1 MNLTH
6 FDLLAQTAARVH
18 AETNHHYGGYLPYE
32 FHLRLT
38 ASFASR
44 YMYCLEVD
52 EATEETIV
60 AAALF
65 HDAIEDARLTYNDL
79 KELLTRL
86 RDEHNLLL
94 DATAAAE
101 IVYALTNDKG
111 RTRAERAGAAYYAG
125 IRQTPWAPYVKMCDR
140 LANMTFSTLWH
151 PVQRM
156 AHVYAEEMPHFLEE
170 IGEVPQP
177 MIDEALRL
185 CHLAK

>member
-1 MNLTH
+1 MS
-6 FDLLAQTAARVH
+6 
-18 AETNHHYGGYLPYE
+18 Y
-32 FHLRLT
+32 
-38 ASFASR
+38 
-44 YMYCLEVD
+44 LEVD
-52 EATEETIV
+52 EATEETIL

-79 KELLTRL
+79 KKLLTRL

-185 CHLAK
+185 CHPAK

>member
-1 MNLTH
+1 MNTICDHQAQSLSTYTLIPIWFGYPIAHLAVFLTYWYIA
-6 FDLLAQTAARVH
+6 LLMGIEAYAA
-18 AETNHHYGGYLPYE
+18 YE

-52 EATEETIV
+52 EATEETIL

-79 KELLTRL
+79 KKLLTRL

-111 RTRAERAGAAYYAG
+111 RTRAERAGAAYY
-125 IRQTPWAPYVKMCDR
+125 ILFVKR
-140 LANMTFSTLWH
+140 FH
-151 PVQRM
+151 
-156 AHVYAEEMPHFLEE
+156 
-170 IGEVPQP
+170 
-177 MIDEALRL
+177 EALDIL
-185 CHLAK
+185 GAGQSFAEAA